1 MLRGNYTVR
10 MDEKGRIKLPAA
22 YRRYIDEHYGADFYV
37 TSLTGECARLYPM
50 REWLAI
56 EDKLQARGTM
66 DAAVRKFLDRTSFYG
81 QPSEMDTQ
89 GRLLIHP
96 LLRTRAELAGEALAI
111 ATERLAIF
119 DKRFQAVHA
128 NFTEI
133 GRVLAQQKTL
143 SVQGVLA
150 DLGVSSLQL
159 DRGDRGFSFAADAPL
174 DMRMDQSQGETAADL

>member
-22 YRRYIDEHYGADFYV
+22 YRRYVDEHYGADFYV

-56 EDKLQARGTM
+56 EEKLQARGTM

-81 QPSEMDTQ
+81 QPSEMDAQ

-96 LLRTRAELAGEALAI
+96 LLRTSAELTGDVAVIGYLQYLEVWELDKFKA
-111 ATERLAIF
+111 RLDAEPY
-119 DKRFQAVHA
+119 
-128 NFTEI
+128 T
-133 GRVLAQQKTL
+133 
-143 SVQGVLA
+143 
-150 DLGVSSLQL
+150 
-159 DRGDRGFSFAADAPL
+159 AADA
-174 DMRMDQSQGETAADL
+174 AALAQIGV

>member
-56 EDKLQARGTM
+56 EEKLQARGTM

-96 LLRTRAELAGEALAI
+96 LLRTRAELTGDVAVIGYLQYLEVWELDKFKA
-111 ATERLAIF
+111 RLDAEPY
-119 DKRFQAVHA
+119 
-128 NFTEI
+128 T
-133 GRVLAQQKTL
+133 
-143 SVQGVLA
+143 
-150 DLGVSSLQL
+150 
-159 DRGDRGFSFAADAPL
+159 AADA
-174 DMRMDQSQGETAADL
+174 AALAQMGV

>member
-22 YRRYIDEHYGADFYV
+22 YRRYVDEHYGADFYV

-81 QPSEMDTQ
+81 QPCEMDTQ

-96 LLRTRAELAGEALAI
+96 LLRTSAELTGDVAVIGYLQYLEVWELDKFKTRLDGEPY
-111 ATERLAIF
+111 T
-119 DKRFQAVHA
+119 
-128 NFTEI
+128 
-133 GRVLAQQKTL
+133 
-143 SVQGVLA
+143 
-150 DLGVSSLQL
+150 
-159 DRGDRGFSFAADAPL
+159 AADA
-174 DMRMDQSQGETAADL
+174 AALAQIGV